1 MVQPEE
7 AERYWFVFVL
17 YSMRR
22 LSESNSFNSN
32 SEAGEKGITLCQ
44 ILRVAKL
51 K

>member
-17 YSMRR
+17 YSIKR
-22 LSESNSFNSN
+22 LSESDSNNSN
-32 SEAGEKGITLCQ
+32 SDTDEKGVTLCQ